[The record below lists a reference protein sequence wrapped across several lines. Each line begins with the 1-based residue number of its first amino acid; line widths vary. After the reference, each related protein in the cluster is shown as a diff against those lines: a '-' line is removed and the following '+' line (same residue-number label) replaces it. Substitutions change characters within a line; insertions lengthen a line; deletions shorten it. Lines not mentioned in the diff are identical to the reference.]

1 MITDDKRYVL
11 GSGLMP
17 DPAAYRIFRIKEFLN
32 KYKALLIIGISFVI
46 WKRVK

>member
-1 MITDDKRYVL
+1 MSTDDKRYVL

-17 DPAAYRIFRIKEFLN
+17 DPAAYGIFRIKEFLN
-32 KYKALLIIGISFVI
+32 KYKVLIIIGISFVI